1 MTWEIWCHNLLANG
15 LLVQKLFHACVC
27 KQHKWM
33 INWHYKYWKSILIFI
48 CPLYTFYMVHVSW
61 CQTIALGVAA
71 KGSYVF
77 LIRYPLLIPQRLR
90 SQRDCTSS
98 QGNTPGDAISQL
110 FTIACQVHKSNQYT
124 FNYWMDVKSLW
135 FFIYFVEIW
144 CVPFSPYH
152 PGLLFLRGSFVNLS
166 VSEATM
172 CLYLLGGRTSYC
184 QISWS
189 FLWLDDIMIVS
200 LWNLTGI
207 SSALLPRCLSNVRV
221 IIKVWTRISLLR
233 GFTGSYGKTTFRLVN
248 RRLRINCICR
258 SHESIRQPCYIHH
271 RTKHSKTFWLCH

>member
-1 MTWEIWCHNLLANG
+1 MFSLSGIRYWFLNGCGVNVLALQVRATPPAMLSHSHLLS
-15 LLVQKLFHACVC
+15 LVKLIRATSTHSNI
-27 KQHKWM
+27 KWM
-33 INWHYKYWKSILIFI
+33 SSRFDFYIF
-48 CPLYTFYMVHVSW
+48 CRDLV
-61 CQTIALGVAA
+61 CALRATG
-71 KGSYVF
+71 
-77 LIRYPLLIPQRLR
+77 R
-90 SQRDCTSS
+90 
-98 QGNTPGDAISQL
+98 
-110 FTIACQVHKSNQYT
+110 
-124 FNYWMDVKSLW
+124 
-135 FFIYFVEIW
+135 
-144 CVPFSPYH
+144 FSPYH

-166 VSEATM
+166 IIEATM

-189 FLWLDDIMIVS
+189 FLWMDAIMIVS

-207 SSALLPRCLSNVRV
+207 SSALLPRCLSNVRA

-248 RRLRINCICR
+248 RRPRINCICR